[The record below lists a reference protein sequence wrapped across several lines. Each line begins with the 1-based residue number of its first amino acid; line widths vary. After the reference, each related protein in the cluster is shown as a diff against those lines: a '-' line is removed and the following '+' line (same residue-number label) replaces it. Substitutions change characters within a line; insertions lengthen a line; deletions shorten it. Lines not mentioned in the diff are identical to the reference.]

1 MAEPTFN
8 ASPQTVNGNFQPA
21 NDNKTPKLGSLNLS
35 AMSSSTA
42 LAGTTGVDAKLI
54 HGDRWQQIDGNQT
67 ETINKNLI
75 TEIKEDETWT
85 VDGNYT
91 MTVKGTTNDTRQ
103 KDVKETYFAD
113 SHFEYWKEHTNIH
126 HDQDHLI
133 NPTHTFD
140 WLNVEGDYKNVEFA
154 TMAVGIEA
162 KGVSLEVAVTKGEAW
177 SAGAEAYGA
186 QVGWGFFENAV
197 CVNSVQEKASE
208 LKLKAME
215 NEIKGL
221 HSHIGGPKVLI
232 LPIRI
237 GICIAIHVDSPFA

>member
-8 ASPQTVNGNFQPA
+8 ASPQTVNGSFQPA
-21 NDNKTPKLGSLNLS
+21 NDNKSPKLGSLNLS
-35 AMSSSTA
+35 AMTSSTA

-54 HGDRWQQIDGNQT
+54 HGDRWQQIDGSQT
-67 ETINKNLI
+67 ETIDKDL
-75 TEIKEDETWT
+75 TTDIKENETWT
-85 VDGNYT
+85 VHENYT
-91 MTVKGTTNDTRQ
+91 MTVKGKTDDTRQ
-103 KDVKETYFAD
+103 EDVKETYF
-113 SHFEYWKEHTNIH
+113 SESRFEYWLEHTDTH

-140 WLNVEGDYKNVEFA
+140 FLNIEGDYKNVEFA
-154 TMAVGIEA
+154 SMALGIET
-162 KGVSLEVAVTKGEAW
+162 KGVSIEVVVAKAEAW
-177 SAGAEAYGA
+177 GAGAEAYGA
-186 QVGWGFFENAV
+186 QVGAGFFENAV
-197 CVNSVQEKASE
+197 CANSVQEKASE